1 MYSLSRECPNGGYVA
16 QQANKPNDKN
26 QVTLCHQL
34 ERVRPILDILELT
47 ICHIVV
53 LANGLSKSVAHD

>member
-1 MYSLSRECPNGGYVA
+1 MYSLSRECPNRGHVA

-34 ERVRPILDILELT
+34 ERVRLIFEAQLT

-53 LANGLSKSVAHD
+53 LTNGLSKRVAHD